1 MTALYDRAQL
11 RKLADGLA
19 AAVVAVLPWSTSA
32 TYIFLGVW
40 LVVFLISVDPEEWS
54 PVMQYR
60 AATIPVL
67 LVGFAAVGMLWAQA
81 HWADRWGAFA
91 SFARLLVIPLL
102 MVQFRR
108 SDRAHWVFL
117 AFAASCT
124 VVLALSWIMVATG
137 MKPLSRGASH
147 GIPVR
152 DYIAQAQEFVL
163 CAAGFAYLAGLRLM
177 QRRWALGFGLLALAL
192 LFVANVLFV
201 TSSRTGLVTLPALLL
216 VLVVMQCRL
225 RYALIFAGVIVAV
238 SAASLASSSLIQK
251 RLFGIFTEIRDA
263 QSKQIETSAGQRV
276 EFWKAAVEI
285 IADAPV
291 IGHGTGSIKQ
301 TFAQEAARRDP
312 RAVPTTNPH
321 NQTLT
326 VAVQLGMIGTALLLA
341 MWLSHL
347 LLFRCPGFAGWVGL
361 AVVAQ
366 NVLSSLFNNHLFDF
380 TQSWIY
386 VFGVGVAGASVIRA
400 RHETAVPERP
410 ASPARSDRDRES

>member
-1 MTALYDRAQL
+1 MTARFDRAQW
-11 RKLADGLA
+11 RKLADGFA
-19 AAVVAVLPWSTSA
+19 AATVAALPWSTSA
-32 TYIFLGVW
+32 TYIFLGIW
-40 LVVFLISVDPEEWS
+40 LVLCLISIDPEEWP
-54 PVMQYR
+54 PVLRYR
-60 AATIPVL
+60 AAITPVL
-67 LVGFAAVGMLWAQA
+67 LVGFAAAGILWAQVP
-81 HWADRWGAFA
+81 WADRWEGFA

-102 MVQFRR
+102 MVQFRT

-124 VVLALSWIMVATG
+124 VLLALSWIMVATG

-177 QRRWALGFGLLALAL
+177 QRRWAVGLVLLALAL

-238 SAASLASSSLIQK
+238 SAVSLASSSLIQT
-251 RLFGIFTEIRDA
+251 RLFGIVTEIHEA
-263 QSKQIETSAGQRV
+263 QSKQIATSAGQRV
-276 EFWKAAVEI
+276 EFWTAAVNI
-285 IADAPV
+285 IAEAPV

-326 VAVQLGMIGTALLLA
+326 VAVQLGMIGTALLFA

-366 NVLSSLFNNHLFDF
+366 NVISSLFNNHLFDF

-386 VFGVGVAGASVIRA
+386 IFGVGVAGAMVLGA
-400 RHETAVPERP
+400 RRETAVAERS
-410 ASPARSDRDRES
+410 ASPATVGP